1 MEYDLLIV
9 GNGFDIASGYWTTCR
24 DFMNCFDKKGIYS
37 PLGDF
42 FITAYGKDFVIN
54 DEWNGFENLLCQYL
68 EFLQYLFSD
77 NNNVEGHFE
86 DERFEG
92 VTGKYCFRI
101 HNDSYL
107 PNNIFSILCLS
118 NPLKQNLLLSI
129 DKDFRKGFAGFDSY
143 LNAPEEVY
151 GRVFFVANPATSNKR
166 NVLNYLLDELEKE
179 WNRLEKQLQQFIKDA
194 TNGPTSGPEALKNH
208 SAKRVLSFNY
218 SNTAERLYR
227 LSPDNVAYVH
237 GDVSSSVV
245 VGIEPSMITNQ
256 SVTEESA
263 FIRFFKRFRRIYK
276 NCNKDYNRK
285 IMNNLTKESIVAI
298 YGHSLDLSD
307 RSILKSFFEKK
318 MQRYDIYC
326 YKDIDAYKIKLVK
339 LIGLDLY
346 DELEKDGKI
355 NLICVQ

>member
-24 DFMNCFDKKGIYS
+24 DFLNCFDKKGVYS

-54 DEWNGFENLLCQYL
+54 DEWNGFENQLCQYL
-68 EFLQYLFSD
+68 EFLQYLFDD
-77 NNNVEGHFE
+77 NGNVEGHFA

-92 VTGKYCFRI
+92 VTGSYRFQI
-101 HNDSYL
+101 HNISSL

-118 NPLKQNLLLSI
+118 NPLERSLLLST
-129 DKDFRKGFAGFDSY
+129 DKNLSSDFSGIQSFKF
-143 LNAPEEVY
+143 APEDIY
-151 GRVFFVANPATSNKR
+151 GFVPYVANPATLSKKY
-166 NVLNYLLDELEKE
+166 VLSFLLDKLEKE
-179 WNRLEKQLQQFIKDA
+179 WNRLENQLQHFIKEA
-194 TNGPTSGPEALKNH
+194 TKGPTSGPPALKNH
-208 SAKRVLSFNY
+208 TAKRVLSFNY
-218 SNTAERLYR
+218 SDTAERLYG
-227 LSPDNVAYVH
+227 LPSENVAHVH
-237 GDVSSSVV
+237 GDVSSRVV

-263 FIRFFKRFRRIYK
+263 FIKFFKRFRRIYK

-285 IMNNLTKESIVAI
+285 IMNNLTEESIIAI

-318 MQRYDIYC
+318 LQRYDIYC
-326 YKDIDAYKIKLVK
+326 YKDTDAYKIKLAR

-355 NLICVQ
+355 NLICVK

>member
-24 DFMNCFDKKGIYS
+24 DFLNCFDKKGVYS

-54 DEWNGFENLLCQYL
+54 DEWNGFENQLCQYL
-68 EFLQYLFSD
+68 EFLQYLFDD
-77 NNNVEGHFE
+77 NGNVEGHFA

-92 VTGKYCFRI
+92 VTGAYCFRI
-101 HNDSYL
+101 QNISSL
-107 PNNIFSILCLS
+107 PNNIYSILCLP
-118 NPLKQNLLLSI
+118 NPLKRSLLLSA
-129 DKDFRKGFAGFDSY
+129 DKNFKIGFAGIDSY
-143 LNAPEEVY
+143 MSVPEEIYGLVY
-151 GRVFFVANPATSNKR
+151 FVANPATSNKR
-166 NVLNYLLDELEKE
+166 CVLKHLLEELENE
-179 WNRLEKQLQQFIKDA
+179 WNRLEKQLQQFIKEA
-194 TNGPTSGPEALKNH
+194 TTGQPSGPEALKNH
-208 SAKRVLSFNY
+208 GAKRVLSFNY
-218 SNTAERLYR
+218 SDTAERLYG
-227 LSPDNVAYVH
+227 LSPENVAHVH
-237 GDVSSSVV
+237 GDVSTSIV

-263 FIRFFKRFRRIYK
+263 FINFFKRFRRIYK

-285 IMNNLTKESIVAI
+285 IMNNLTEESIIAI

-307 RSILKSFFEKK
+307 RSILEPFFEKK
-318 MQRYDIYC
+318 LQRYDIYC
-326 YKDIDAYKIKLVK
+326 YKDTDAYKIKLAR

-355 NLICVQ
+355 NLICVK